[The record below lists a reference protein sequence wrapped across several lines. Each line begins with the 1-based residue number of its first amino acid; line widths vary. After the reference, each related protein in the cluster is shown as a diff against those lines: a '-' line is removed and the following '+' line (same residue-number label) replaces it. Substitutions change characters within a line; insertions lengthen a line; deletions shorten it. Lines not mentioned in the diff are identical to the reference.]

1 MASKEEELIEWVKV
15 AETKNYYQILR
26 VNSKTPPEDVKKA
39 FHRFALL
46 CHPDQFAGQPP
57 ELARAAAEAFKR
69 GVEAY
74 RVLSND
80 KMRDRYDRVLTRGKL
95 RLDDKALSDRPP
107 PPRGKTLEQV
117 ARTPKAKQ
125 IAMKA
130 DRLLTIGKLDEARV
144 LLVTAYQQE
153 PDNEELGE
161 RLKLIYEAIAL
172 EPL

>member
-1 MASKEEELIEWVKV
+1 MASKEELIEWVKV
-15 AETKNYYQILR
+15 AESKNYYQILR
-26 VNSKTPPEDVKKA
+26 VNAKTPAEDVKKA

-57 ELARAAAEAFKR
+57 EIAAAAAEAFKR

-74 RVLSND
+74 RVLTNE
-80 KMRDRYDRVLTRGKL
+80 KMRERYDRVLKRGKL

-107 PPRGKTLEQV
+107 PPKGKTLEQV
-117 ARTPKAKQ
+117 ARTPRAKQ
-125 IAMKA
+125 IAVKA
-130 DRLLTIGKLDEARV
+130 DRLLSIGKLDEARV

-161 RLKLIYEAIAL
+161 RLRLIYEALAL